1 MPPARKSF
9 LTLDIVCH
17 LERLGTVKIIK
28 SRFLFVEQLF
38 PHFIF
43 PSLIDE
49 LDILASGF
57 METGAKPKVEMI

>member
-1 MPPARKSF
+1 MTGVISTPPSDVPGF
-9 LTLDIVCH
+9 SILSIFSYNC
-17 LERLGTVKIIK
+17 
-28 SRFLFVEQLF
+28 FLF